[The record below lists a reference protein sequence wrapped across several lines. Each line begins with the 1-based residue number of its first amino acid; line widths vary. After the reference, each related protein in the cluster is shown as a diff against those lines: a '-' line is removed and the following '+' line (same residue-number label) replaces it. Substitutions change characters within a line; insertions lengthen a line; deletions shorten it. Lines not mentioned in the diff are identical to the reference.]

1 MAKAY
6 HVMSSMLSS
15 VLLIMVALDFT
26 AAQTGVC
33 YGTLGNNLPSA
44 ADTVALYNQYNIR
57 RMRIYDP
64 NPATLQALRG
74 SPIEVILGVPNTD
87 LQRLAA
93 SQANANTW
101 VQNNVRNY
109 PTVRFRYIA
118 VGNEVSP
125 IRDTAQYASFVLP
138 ALRNVNNAIS
148 AAGLA
153 NQIKVSTAVET
164 GLLGNSYPPADGVFR
179 SDVTGFI
186 NPIVRFLADT
196 RAPLLLNLYTYFSYI
211 DNKGSI
217 SLNYALLQPNSGVTV
232 PGGIRYDNL
241 FYAILDATYA
251 ALEKAGGSAVEIVV
265 SESGWPS
272 AGGDTTSVEYA
283 RIYNNNLI
291 QRVKNGTPKRPGRPI
306 QTYIFAMYDE
316 NQKGGPE
323 IERNFGIFRPNRQAK
338 YPISFN

>member
-1 MAKAY
+1 MAQAY
-6 HVMSSMLSS
+6 RFISSMLTS
-15 VLLIMVALDFT
+15 VILVMATLDFT

-44 ADTVALYNQYNIR
+44 ADTIALYNQNNIR

-64 NPATLQALRG
+64 NTATLQALRG
-74 SPIEVILGVPNTD
+74 SAIELMLGVPNTE

-109 PTVRFRYIA
+109 PNVRFRFIA

-125 IRDTAQYASFVLP
+125 IRDTAQYVPFVLP
-138 ALRNVNNAIS
+138 ALRNVYNAIS
-148 AAGLA
+148 AAGLGS
-153 NQIKVSTAVET
+153 QIKVSTAVET

-179 SDVTGFI
+179 SDVTSYI
-186 NPIVRFLADT
+186 SPIVRFLADT
-196 RAPLLLNLYTYFSYI
+196 RAPLLVNLYTYFSYI
-211 DNKGSI
+211 GNKGSI
-217 SLNYALLQPNSGVTV
+217 SLNYALLQPNSGITV

-241 FYAILDATYA
+241 FYAMLDAMYA
-251 ALEKAGGSAVEIVV
+251 ALEKTGGSAVEIVV
-265 SESGWPS
+265 SESGWPT
-272 AGGDTTSVEYA
+272 AGGDSATVENA

-291 QRVKNGTPKRPGRPI
+291 QRVKSGTPKRPGRAI
-306 QTYIFAMYDE
+306 QTYIFGLYDE

>member
-1 MAKAY
+1 MAYTNRFVSTVRTLALLL
-6 HVMSSMLSS
+6 MLT
-15 VLLIMVALDFT
+15 LDFT
-26 AAQTGVC
+26 DAQTGVC
-33 YGTLGNNLPSA
+33 YGTLGNNLPA
-44 ADTVALYNQYNIR
+44 AGDVVGLYNQNNIR

-64 NPATLQALRG
+64 NPAALQALRG
-74 SPIEVILGVPNTD
+74 SNIEVILGVPNTD

-109 PTVRFRYIA
+109 QNVRFRYIA

-125 IRDTAQYASFVLP
+125 IRDTAQYAQFVLP
-138 ALRNVNNAIS
+138 AMRNVYNAVS
-148 AAGLA
+148 GAGLG
-153 NQIKVSTAVET
+153 NQIRVSTSIET
-164 GLLGNSYPPADGVFR
+164 GVLGNTYPPADGVFR
-179 SDVTGFI
+179 SDVASYL

-196 RAPLLLNLYTYFSYI
+196 RAPLLVNLYTYFSYI

-217 SLNYALLQPNSGVTV
+217 NLNYALLQPNSGITV

-241 FYAILDATYA
+241 FYAILDAVYA
-251 ALEKAGGSAVEIVV
+251 ALEKSGGSAVEIVV

-272 AGGDTTSVEYA
+272 AGGDTTSVDNA

-291 QRVKNGTPKRPGRPI
+291 QRVKSGTPKRPGRAI
-306 QTYIFAMYDE
+306 ETYIFAMFDE

-323 IERNFGIFRPNRQAK
+323 YERNFGLFRPNRQPK
-338 YPISFN
+338 YPITFN